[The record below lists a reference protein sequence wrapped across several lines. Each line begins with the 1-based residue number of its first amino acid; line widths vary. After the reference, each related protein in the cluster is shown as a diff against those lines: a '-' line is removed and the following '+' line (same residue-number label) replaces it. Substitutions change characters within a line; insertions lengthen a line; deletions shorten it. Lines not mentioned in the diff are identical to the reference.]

1 VGAGAGVGIAA
12 TGHTKTVTSA
22 NTTTVTAA
30 STTPTPTGR
39 AGPAPAH
46 TETHIVTRTVT
57 TTVSRLEPAHTVAPK
72 PTTFSGSGRKNL
84 GTVTFPRESAVEWHA
99 SGGQFSLKSIPEGQA
114 LEVKETGT
122 SGKAVITNGTFEHLE
137 VIANGPWSFTV
148 VPHG

>member
-1 VGAGAGVGIAA
+1 VGAGAGVGVAA
-12 TGHTKTVTSA
+12 GGHTTTVTTA

-30 STTPTPTGR
+30 HTTTAVRPGT
-39 AGPAPAH
+39 APAH

-84 GTVTFPRESAVEWHA
+84 GTVTFPRESAIEWHA
-99 SGGQFSLKSIPEGQA
+99 SGGHFSLKSIPEGQA